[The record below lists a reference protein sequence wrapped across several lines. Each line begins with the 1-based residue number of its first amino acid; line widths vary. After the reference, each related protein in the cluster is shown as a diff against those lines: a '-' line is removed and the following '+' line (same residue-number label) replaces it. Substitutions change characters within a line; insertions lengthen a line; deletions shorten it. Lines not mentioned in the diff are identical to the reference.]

1 MHEKPKSLASAM
13 AVAAAAPESA
23 AAGATADSPGAHKSG
38 VVIVGGGPAGYASA
52 MMLARRGWTDITLV
66 EAQADPTYADP
77 DRSYGG

>member
-1 MHEKPKSLASAM
+1 MRTAT
-13 AVAAAAPESA
+13 AATSA
-23 AAGATADSPGAHKSG
+23 AAVGGSADSLEARKSG
-38 VVIVGGGPAGYASA
+38 VVIVGGGPAGYACA

>member
-1 MHEKPKSLASAM
+1 
-13 AVAAAAPESA
+13 
-23 AAGATADSPGAHKSG
+23 
-38 VVIVGGGPAGYASA
+38 

>member
-1 MHEKPKSLASAM
+1 MRHPSKSLGSRV
-13 AVAAAAPESA
+13 AVAAAAA
-23 AAGATADSPGAHKSG
+23 QAAGGAADSPAAHKSG

-77 DRSYGG
+77 DRSYGE